1 VITDV
6 DGTLVNDERRPTSC
20 AISAVAAFRE
30 SGIAFSII
38 SSRLRWGPRP
48 LLGPLGITTPIA
60 RFNGGVVAAM
70 CDANPEARRATG
82 SLTGTNREE
91 SLANAVKRLLVSGA
105 RERAEAMRVGDRT
118 W

>member
-48 LLGPLGITTPIA
+48 LLGPLGITA

-82 SLTGTNREE
+82 SLAGTNREE
-91 SLANAVKRLLVSGA
+91 SLANAVKRLLVGGA
-105 RERAEAMRVGDRT
+105 RERAEAVRVGDRT
-118 W
+118 